1 MNKKLLVTCLIFL
14 LFLFGICSQFLM
26 NNKDTKR
33 QVIGEQTETI
43 NKPQNSLF
51 AIKNNPTPTPT
62 WKFFNEPKLNY
73 SLRYPPNWTND
84 NWNIQDAA
92 NIKGTADG
100 NIWGHARFSG
110 ENKQLE
116 IIAWGNKTK
125 TPIVQWLTWYRHED
139 LELNK
144 LPKEPN
150 FTFLGEQ
157 AVRVFQEKTSFSYPV
172 VRIFFQK
179 GNFLY
184 EILYRMDILRGI
196 AEPTDAQ
203 MQEEPNNTI
212 LQSLKF
218 TL

>member
-1 MNKKLLVTCLIFL
+1 MNKKIVIICLVFL
-14 LFLFGICSQFLM
+14 LSLFGISSMFLM
-26 NNKDTKR
+26 NKKDTAR
-33 QVIGEQTETI
+33 QVIGEQTETT

-51 AIKNNPTPTPT
+51 SIRNNPTPTPE
-62 WKFFNEPKLNY
+62 WKIFTEPKLNY
-73 SLRYPPNWTND
+73 SISYPPMWTND

-92 NIKGTADG
+92 NVKGTADG
-100 NIWGHARFSG
+100 NIWGHARFNG

-125 TPIVQWLTWYRHED
+125 TPILTWLTWYRHED

-150 FTFLGEQ
+150 FMFLGEQ
-157 AVRVFQEKTSFSYPV
+157 AVRVYQEKTSFTYPV

-179 GNFLY
+179 GNYLY
-184 EILYRMDILRGI
+184 EILYRMDSLKGLV
-196 AEPTDAQ
+196 ESTDSQ
-203 MQEEPNNTI
+203 LQEEPYDTI